1 MGGASGTGHP
11 KVGSQPIVVKCDPR
25 RFRRRGSGIVGTW
38 RFAAPSAAASSMVIM
53 ESGERATKVFIRR
66 AGVARSEAADPL

>member
-1 MGGASGTGHP
+1 
-11 KVGSQPIVVKCDPR
+11 
-25 RFRRRGSGIVGTW
+25 VGTW